1 MFAKYQIDTEENR
14 AFMKRMR
21 DDLFEFGKNFPSPG
35 GSAWYLKNDGSP
47 WKEKNRESYC
57 TSRMAH
63 VYSIAYLMG
72 VPGAKKLASEA
83 VRALKGELKDKENG
97 GWYTGMTAGNK
108 PMPLK
113 LAYAHAFVI
122 LAASSAICAGIDGA
136 EELLK
141 EAEELFDLRYWDEG
155 EGLVRD
161 TWNTEFTVL
170 DEYRGLNSNMH
181 TVEAFLAAADVT
193 GDEKYRIRA
202 GRIIKRVLEWAEAN
216 EWRIPEHYTADWGV
230 ELEKNKEKPD
240 DPFKPYGATP
250 GHGLEWARLITQ
262 WALSTYCGEE
272 RAKADA
278 FIGAAENLFKRA
290 VADGWNA
297 DGARG
302 IVYTT
307 DWKGNPVVHDR
318 MHWTIAEGVNT
329 AATLYRVTGKMQ
341 YADCYAEFLQYIDE
355 AVLDHVNGSWFH
367 QLDKNNR
374 VMETV
379 WPGKPDL
386 YHAAQATMIPYY
398 AADMSIAPAV
408 KNKLEV

>member
-230 ELEKNKEKPD
+230 ELKKNKEKPD